1 MLKAWGFRCSCAM
14 CSASPQEISKSDDRR
29 ERLFE
34 IHQTLTS
41 ATEESGLPRER
52 IDAIVREASALIEL
66 EGLDPLI
73 EYMFVF
79 ARAYMS
85 INEVA
90 LARRYT
96 QLADAKLT
104 LYEGKDN
111 ANSEA
116 MQKLW
121 RELRELEKEMEEDDW

>member
-1 MLKAWGFRCSCAM
+1 M
-14 CSASPQEISKSDDRR
+14 CSASPQEIAASDDRR

-41 ATEESGLPRER
+41 AIEEASLPRER
-52 IDAIVREASALIEL
+52 IDAIVREATFLIQQ

-85 INEVA
+85 INDVK
-90 LARRYT
+90 LARRYA
-96 QLADAKLT
+96 QLAEAKLT
-104 LYEGKDN
+104 VYEGEEN
-111 ANSEA
+111 AANSEA
-116 MQKLW
+116 LKKIW
-121 RELRELEKEMEEDDW
+121 KELKELEEEVEEEDW